1 MSPSLFDPMRT
12 LLELQSS
19 LDDSSLGRW
28 LSGTTS
34 GVGGFPPVNVFERG
48 DGYVAMAELP
58 GLDRESLTVEVHR
71 NRLRIAGRRAIDQPE
86 GASVHRCERRAGS
99 FDRTIALPV
108 AIDRD
113 RVEAGYRDGMLVVEL
128 PRSEAERPRTI
139 EVSQEARER

>member
-1 MSPSLFDPMRT
+1 MSPSLFDPLKT

-19 LDDSSLGRW
+19 LDDTGLGRW

-34 GVGGFPPVNVFERG
+34 GGGGFPPVNVFERE

-71 NRLRIAGRRAIDQPE
+71 NRLRIAGRREIGLPE
-86 GASVHRCERRAGS
+86 GASVHRRERRAGS

-108 AIDRD
+108 AIDRET
-113 RVEAGYRDGMLVVEL
+113 VEAAYRDGMLVVTL
-128 PRSEAERPRTI
+128 PRSAAESPKTI
-139 EVSQEARER
+139 QVS

>member
-1 MSPSLFDPMRT
+1 MSPSLFDPLKT

-19 LDDSSLGRW
+19 LDDTGLGRW

-34 GVGGFPPVNVFERG
+34 GGGGFPPVNVFERE

-71 NRLRIAGRRAIDQPE
+71 NRLRIAGRREIGLPE
-86 GASVHRCERRAGS
+86 GASVHRRERRAGS

-108 AIDRD
+108 AIERE
-113 RVEAGYRDGMLVVEL
+113 RVQAGYRHGMLVVEL
-128 PRSEAERPRTI
+128 PRSAAEKPRTI
-139 EVSQEARER
+139 QVS